1 MSDSQ
6 HHPDSAEE
14 SGTRPPLQSFDS
26 MSSWEVITRQESTG
40 EPIPPQ
46 TLVLSSPST
55 EYSLPD
61 LSGCSSTEVDGLDSI
76 MESPSVDV
84 VIRRPTLPS
93 KANRRKLVSLLDTMS
108 LHEYSMPEQFCH
120 ADKSV
125 STPDIHSPGCKSPKV
140 ARVRPVKRDESV
152 KTDRPLSWTSRSLTS
167 LTSLTSLFR
176 QNSTVSSLESLSS
189 SKCSGNYVFVF
200 EG

>member
-1 MSDSQ
+1 MSDSEQ
-6 HHPDSAEE
+6 HPDSAE
-14 SGTRPPLQSFDS
+14 GPPVRPPLQSFDS
-26 MSSWEVITRQESTG
+26 MSSWEVISRQESTG
-40 EPIPPQ
+40 EPQPPRS
-46 TLVLSSPST
+46 LVLSSPST
-55 EYSLPD
+55 EFSLPD
-61 LSGCSSTEVDGLDSI
+61 LSYSGTEIDGLDSI
-76 MESPSVDV
+76 MESPAVDV

-108 LHEYSMPEQFCH
+108 LHEYSMPDQFTP

-140 ARVRPVKRDESV
+140 ARVRPVKRGESV